1 MIIQHVSE
9 DAALR
14 HPRHEVR
21 STIALSSILTNQQKV
36 TDDSGQEKYLSSS
49 LESVRDLF
57 YANDGINQQKAGRV
71 PLIFVTSF
79 FQYSHHFRG
88 GRSLLASEIPT
99 VMVPQLRAR
108 SDTSSQQQT
117 TASPASGT
125 RRPTTQR

>member
-88 GRSLLASEIPT
+88 GAVTSCIRNSDCDGATATCEIRH
-99 VMVPQLRAR
+99 L
-108 SDTSSQQQT
+108 
-117 TASPASGT
+117 
-125 RRPTTQR
+125 